1 VIVTGFGGMRQ
12 CVAWLTRYAASVR
25 SWLAVLVLLGACTD
39 HGAER
44 LARIKSD
51 VCACKTVSCAED
63 AMKGVPKEA
72 IQSTHRTQTI
82 ARDMLDCL
90 AKLTA
95 AERPVTDPDAEDSA
109 EEPAAP
115 GRPPRPPAPPAVAP
129 PGAPPTLAPPA
140 PARKP

>member
-1 VIVTGFGGMRQ
+1 
-12 CVAWLTRYAASVR
+12 VAWLTRYAASVR
-25 SWLAVLVLLGACTD
+25 SWFAVLVLLGACTD
-39 HGAER
+39 HGAEH

-82 ARDMLDCL
+82 AREMLDCL

-95 AERPVTDPDAEDSA
+95 AERPVTDPDAEDTA
-109 EEPAAP
+109 EEAAP
-115 GRPPRPPAPPAVAP
+115 ARAARPPAVAP
-129 PGAPPTLAPPA
+129 PGVPPTLPPPA

>member
-1 VIVTGFGGMRQ
+1 MRQ
-12 CVAWLTRYAASVR
+12 CVAWLTRYAASVCR
-25 SWLAVLVLLGACTD
+25 WLAVLVMLAGCTD

-44 LARIKSD
+44 LTRIKSE

-63 AMKGVPKEA
+63 AMKGVPREA
-72 IQSTHRTQTI
+72 IESTHRTQTI

-109 EEPAAP
+109 EEP
-115 GRPPRPPAPPAVAP
+115 
-129 PGAPPTLAPPA
+129 PA
-140 PARKP
+140 PARQP